1 MNHPRNLVAHS
12 DRRDFLKIS
21 LGLALSSSGS
31 VSMMSLASA
40 QASGTLNAYI
50 NVNANGSITIYGPN
64 PEVGQGV
71 NTSLP
76 MIVAEELDAKWDDVV
91 CEAAPV
97 QQQYGMQFAGG
108 SLSIPM
114 RWDEMRKMGATA
126 REMLCQAAAKD
137 WGVPRDELTTV
148 DSMVQHRSSGKAAH
162 YKDLVATASLM
173 PVPDDANVSLKDSS
187 EYRLLGKRISNA
199 SAESIAT
206 GKPIF
211 GIDAKIDR
219 MVYASFIKC
228 PAIGGVVRS
237 ANLEKIKGLPGV
249 IDAFILDG
257 TPGPY
262 NFNIRE
268 SHAIQ
273 SGVAIVGK
281 DTWST
286 IKARETLEV
295 DWDLSEASND
305 DSEVIEAQA
314 LAALAAGNVEAEIE
328 RTGDVAT
335 AFTNAAITADAT
347 YSTDFV
353 SHAQLEPQ
361 GVLVSAATRAVEVW
375 TSSQTPVFITSNL
388 AKLLDVTPG
397 DITVHQ
403 LRGGGGFGRRLS
415 NEYIFE
421 AALISRKVGAPVK
434 LQWKRE
440 DDMAFDYYR
449 APTYYRLQGAVA
461 DNGQLIGWK
470 NLVAA
475 ASADGENANYG
486 ASYRPY
492 DFPGKVIPNVAVEQS
507 FVKSQTPTGA
517 WRAPISNV
525 YAFAEQSF
533 IAELADKAGQD
544 HRDFL
549 LKAIG
554 DQGWIKQGDMAS
566 LNTARARATIEA
578 ATKAAGWGRKLP
590 TGHGLGLA
598 FFLSHSGHIAEV
610 AEVSVEG
617 KNVTVHDVWVAA
629 DVGQAVNLSGLEN
642 QLQGSVIDGL
652 STMAAQSISIKNGA
666 IVQRNY
672 DSYPLLR
679 MPQSPRVHVEVL
691 NSGYRPTGA
700 GEPALP
706 PLAPAVCNAVFNA
719 CGERIRSL
727 PISKEGFNIV

>member
-1 MNHPRNLVAHS
+1 M
-12 DRRDFLKIS
+12 
-21 LGLALSSSGS
+21 
-31 VSMMSLASA
+31 
-40 QASGTLNAYI
+40 
-50 NVNANGSITIYGPN
+50 
-64 PEVGQGV
+64 
-71 NTSLP
+71 
-76 MIVAEELDAKWDDVV
+76 
-91 CEAAPV
+91 
-97 QQQYGMQFAGG
+97 
-108 SLSIPM
+108 
-114 RWDEMRKMGATA
+114 
-126 REMLCQAAAKD
+126 
-137 WGVPRDELTTV
+137 
-148 DSMVQHRSSGKAAH
+148 
-162 YKDLVATASLM
+162 
-173 PVPDDANVSLKDSS
+173 
-187 EYRLLGKRISNA
+187 
-199 SAESIAT
+199 
-206 GKPIF
+206 
-211 GIDAKIDR
+211 
-219 MVYASFIKC
+219 
-228 PAIGGVVRS
+228 
-237 ANLEKIKGLPGV
+237 
-249 IDAFILDG
+249 
-257 TPGPY
+257 
-262 NFNIRE
+262 
-268 SHAIQ
+268 
-273 SGVAIVGK
+273 
-281 DTWST
+281 
-286 IKARETLEV
+286 
-295 DWDLSEASND
+295 
-305 DSEVIEAQA
+305 
-314 LAALAAGNVEAEIE
+314 
-328 RTGDVAT
+328 
-335 AFTNAAITADAT
+335 
-347 YSTDFV
+347 
-353 SHAQLEPQ
+353 
-361 GVLVSAATRAVEVW
+361 
-375 TSSQTPVFITSNL
+375 
-388 AKLLDVTPG
+388 
-397 DITVHQ
+397 
-403 LRGGGGFGRRLS
+403 
-415 NEYIFE
+415 
-421 AALISRKVGAPVK
+421 
-434 LQWKRE
+434 
-440 DDMAFDYYR
+440 
-449 APTYYRLQGAVA
+449 
-461 DNGQLIGWK
+461 
-470 NLVAA
+470 AA

>member
-1 MNHPRNLVAHS
+1 MNQPFDPIANN

-21 LGLALSSSGS
+21 LGLALSSTGS
-31 VSMMSLASA
+31 ISMMSLASA
-40 QASGTLNAYI
+40 EASGTLNAYVNI
-50 NVNANGSITIYGPN
+50 NADGSVTIYGPN

-76 MIVAEELDAKWDDVV
+76 MIVAEELDAKWADVR

-114 RWDEMRKMGATA
+114 RWDELRKMGATA
-126 REMLCQAAAKD
+126 REMLCSAAASQ
-137 WGVPRDELTTV
+137 WNVPRDELTTA
-148 DSMVQHRSSGKAAH
+148 DSMVRHSPSGKLAH
-162 YKDLVATASLM
+162 YKDLVAAASLKS
-173 PVPDDANVSLKDSS
+173 VPDESDVRLKEPA

-199 SAESIAT
+199 SAEDIAT

-211 GIDAKIDR
+211 GIDAKVEG
-219 MVYASFIKC
+219 MVYASFVKC
-228 PAIGGVVRS
+228 PSIGGVAKS
-237 ANLEKIKGLPGV
+237 ANLEAVKALPGI

-262 NFNIRE
+262 KFDLRE

-281 DTWST
+281 DTWS
-286 IKARETLEV
+286 IFKARETLKI
-295 DWDLSEASND
+295 DWDLSAASQD
-305 DSEVIEAQA
+305 DSDVIEAEA
-314 LAALAAGNVEAEIE
+314 LAALAAGKVEAEIE
-328 RTGDVAT
+328 RSGDVKAAFADAT
-335 AFTNAAITADAT
+335 ITADAT
-347 YSTDFV
+347 YSTDFI

-361 GVLVSAATRAVEVW
+361 GVLVSAASSIIEVW
-375 TSSQTPVFITSNL
+375 TSSQTPGFIASNL
-388 AKLLDVTPG
+388 AKLLDVTP
-397 DITVHQ
+397 DNITVHQ

-415 NEYIFE
+415 NEYVFE
-421 AALISRKVGAPVK
+421 AAVISRRFGAPVK

-440 DDMAFDYYR
+440 DDMAFDYLR
-449 APTYYRLQGAVA
+449 APTYYRLQGAIA
-461 DNGQLIGWK
+461 TDGQVTGWK

-475 ASADGENANYG
+475 ASSDGENANYG
-486 ASYRPY
+486 AGYQPF

-507 FVKSQTPTGA
+507 FIKSQTPTGP

-533 IAELADKAGQD
+533 IAELAHKAGQD

-549 LKAIG
+549 LNAIG
-554 DQGWIKQGDMAS
+554 DKGWIKEGDMAS
-566 LNTARARATIEA
+566 LNTARARKTIKA
-578 ATKAAGWGRKLP
+578 VTKAAGWGRKLP
-590 TGHGLGLA
+590 EGHGLGLA

-610 AEVSVEG
+610 AEVSVDG
-617 KNVTVHDVWVAA
+617 KNITVHDVWVAA
-629 DVGQAVNLSGLEN
+629 DVGQVVNLSGLEN
-642 QLQGSVIDGL
+642 QLQGSVVDGL
-652 STMAAQSISIKNGA
+652 SAMAAQRISIKNGA
-666 IVQRNY
+666 VVQSNY

-679 MPQSPRVHVEVL
+679 MPQSPRVHVDIV

-706 PLAPAVCNAVFNA
+706 PLAPAVCNAVFDA
-719 CGERIRSL
+719 CGERIRAL
-727 PISKEGFNIV
+727 PISKEGFTIV

>member
-1 MNHPRNLVAHS
+1 
-12 DRRDFLKIS
+12 
-21 LGLALSSSGS
+21 
-31 VSMMSLASA
+31 
-40 QASGTLNAYI
+40 
-50 NVNANGSITIYGPN
+50 
-64 PEVGQGV
+64 
-71 NTSLP
+71 
-76 MIVAEELDAKWDDVV
+76 MIVAEELDANWADVR

-126 REMLCQAAAKD
+126 REMLCRAAASQ
-137 WGVPRDELTTV
+137 WNVPRDELTTA
-148 DSMVQHRSSGKAAH
+148 DSMVRHGPSGKSAH
-162 YKDLVATASLM
+162 YKDLVTAASLIS
-173 PVPDDANVSLKDSS
+173 VPDEADVRLKAPT

-199 SAESIAT
+199 SAEGIAT

-211 GIDAKIDR
+211 GIDAKVDG
-219 MVYASFIKC
+219 MVYASFVKC
-228 PAIGGVVRS
+228 PSIGGVAKS
-237 ANLEKIKGLPGV
+237 ANLEAIRALPGV

-262 NFNIRE
+262 NFDIRE
-268 SHAIQ
+268 SYAIQ
-273 SGVAIVGK
+273 SGIAIVGK

-286 IKARETLEV
+286 FKAREALKV
-295 DWDLSEASND
+295 DWDLSAASQD
-305 DSEVIEAQA
+305 DSDVIEAEA
-314 LAALAAGNVEAEIE
+314 LAALAAGRVEAEIE
-328 RTGDVAT
+328 RTGDVDA
-335 AFTNAAITADAT
+335 AFANAAMTADAT

-361 GVLVSAATRAVEVW
+361 GVLVSAATSAVEVW

-397 DITVHQ
+397 NITVHQ

-415 NEYIFE
+415 NEYVFE
-421 AALISRKVGAPVK
+421 AALISRRVGAPVK

-440 DDMAFDYYR
+440 DDMAFDYFR
-449 APTYYRLQGAVA
+449 APTYYRLQGALAA
-461 DNGQLIGWK
+461 DGQLTGWK

-533 IAELADKAGQD
+533 IAELAHKAGQD

-549 LKAIG
+549 LNAIG
-554 DQGWIKQGDMAS
+554 DKGWIKEGDMAS

-578 ATKAAGWGRKLP
+578 VTKAAGWGRNLP
-590 TGHGLGLA
+590 EGHGLGLA

-610 AEVSVEG
+610 AEVSVNG
-617 KNVTVHDVWVAA
+617 KNITVHDVWVAA
-629 DVGQAVNLSGLEN
+629 DVGQVVNLSGLEN
-642 QLQGSVIDGL
+642 QLQGSDRLQSAPGR
-652 STMAAQSISIKNGA
+652 SIS
-666 IVQRNY
+666 
-672 DSYPLLR
+672 
-679 MPQSPRVHVEVL
+679 HH
-691 NSGYRPTGA
+691 
-700 GEPALP
+700 
-706 PLAPAVCNAVFNA
+706 
-719 CGERIRSL
+719 
-727 PISKEGFNIV
+727 

>member
-1 MNHPRNLVAHS
+1 MNQPSNQIAS
-12 DRRDFLKIS
+12 ADRRDFLKIS

-31 VSMMSLASA
+31 ISMMSLASA
-40 QASGTLNAYI
+40 EASGTLNAYVNI
-50 NVNANGSITIYGPN
+50 NADGSVTIYGPN

-76 MIVAEELDAKWDDVV
+76 MIVAEELDAKWGDVQ

-126 REMLCQAAAKD
+126 REMLCRAAASQ
-137 WGVPRDELTTV
+137 WNVPRDELTTA
-148 DSMVQHRSSGKAAH
+148 DSMVRHSPSGKSAH
-162 YKDLVATASLM
+162 YKELVATASLISI
-173 PVPDDANVSLKDSS
+173 PGEADVQLKDPAQ
-187 EYRLLGKRISNA
+187 YRLLGKRISNA
-199 SAESIAT
+199 SAEGIAT

-211 GIDAKIDR
+211 GIDAKVDG
-219 MVYASFIKC
+219 MVYASFVKC
-228 PAIGGVVRS
+228 PSIGGVAKS
-237 ANLEKIKGLPGV
+237 ANLEAVRALPGV

-262 NFNIRE
+262 NFDIRE
-268 SHAIQ
+268 SYAIQ
-273 SGVAIVGK
+273 SGIAIVGK

-286 IKARETLEV
+286 FKAREALKV
-295 DWDLSEASND
+295 DWDLSAASQD
-305 DSEVIEAQA
+305 DSDVIEAEA
-314 LAALAAGNVEAEIE
+314 LAALAAGRVEAEIE
-328 RTGDVAT
+328 RTGDVEA
-335 AFTNAAITADAT
+335 AFANAAMTADST

-361 GVLVSAATRAVEVW
+361 GVLVSAATSTVEVW

-397 DITVHQ
+397 NITVHQ

-421 AALISRKVGAPVK
+421 AALISRRVGAPVK

-440 DDMAFDYYR
+440 DDMAFDYFR

-461 DNGQLIGWK
+461 ADGQLIGWK

-533 IAELADKAGQD
+533 IAELAHKAGQD

-549 LKAIG
+549 LNAIG
-554 DQGWIKQGDMAS
+554 DKGWIKEGDMAS

-578 ATKAAGWGRKLP
+578 VTKAAGWGRKLP
-590 TGHGLGLA
+590 EGHGLGLA

-610 AEVSVEG
+610 AEVSVDG
-617 KNVTVHDVWVAA
+617 KNITVHDVWVAA
-629 DVGQAVNLSGLEN
+629 DVGQVVNLSGLEN
-642 QLQGSVIDGL
+642 QLQGSVVDGL
-652 STMAAQSISIKNGA
+652 STMAGQRISIKNGA
-666 IVQRNY
+666 VVQSNY

-679 MPQSPRVHVEVL
+679 MPQSPRVNVDVL

-719 CGERIRSL
+719 CGERIRAL
-727 PISKEGFNIV
+727 PISKEGFTIV

>member
-1 MNHPRNLVAHS
+1 MNQPSNQIAS
-12 DRRDFLKIS
+12 ADRRDFLKIS

-31 VSMMSLASA
+31 ISMMSLASA
-40 QASGTLNAYI
+40 EASGTLNAYVNI
-50 NVNANGSITIYGPN
+50 NADGSVTIYGPN

-76 MIVAEELDAKWDDVV
+76 MIVAEELDAKWGDVQ

-126 REMLCQAAAKD
+126 REMLCRAAASQ
-137 WGVPRDELTTV
+137 WNVPRDELTTA
-148 DSMVQHRSSGKAAH
+148 DSMVRHSPSGKSAH
-162 YKDLVATASLM
+162 YKELVATASLISI
-173 PVPDDANVSLKDSS
+173 PGEADVQLKDPAQ
-187 EYRLLGKRISNA
+187 YRLLGKRISNA
-199 SAESIAT
+199 SAEGIAT

-211 GIDAKIDR
+211 GIDAKVDG
-219 MVYASFIKC
+219 MVYASFVKC
-228 PAIGGVVRS
+228 PSIGGVAKS
-237 ANLEKIKGLPGV
+237 ANLEAVRALPGV
-249 IDAFILDG
+249 IDAVILDG

-262 NFNIRE
+262 NFDIRE
-268 SHAIQ
+268 SYAIQ
-273 SGVAIVGK
+273 SGIAIVGK

-286 IKARETLEV
+286 FKAREALKV
-295 DWDLSEASND
+295 DWDLSAASQD
-305 DSEVIEAQA
+305 DSDVIEAEA
-314 LAALAAGNVEAEIE
+314 LAALAAGRVEAEIE
-328 RTGDVAT
+328 RTGDVEV
-335 AFTNAAITADAT
+335 AFANAAMTADST

-361 GVLVSAATRAVEVW
+361 GVLVSAATSTVEVW

-397 DITVHQ
+397 NITVHQ

-421 AALISRKVGAPVK
+421 AALISRRVGAPVK

-440 DDMAFDYYR
+440 DDMAFDYFR

-461 DNGQLIGWK
+461 ADGQLIGWK

-533 IAELADKAGQD
+533 IAELAHKAGQD

-549 LKAIG
+549 LNAIG
-554 DQGWIKQGDMAS
+554 DKGWIKEGDMAS

-578 ATKAAGWGRKLP
+578 VTKAAGWGRKLP
-590 TGHGLGLA
+590 EGHGLGLA

-610 AEVSVEG
+610 AEVSVDG
-617 KNVTVHDVWVAA
+617 KNITVHDVWVAA
-629 DVGQAVNLSGLEN
+629 DVGQVVNLSGLEN
-642 QLQGSVIDGL
+642 QLQGSVVDGL
-652 STMAAQSISIKNGA
+652 STMAGQRISIKNGA
-666 IVQRNY
+666 VVQSNY

-679 MPQSPRVHVEVL
+679 MPQSPRVNVDVL

-719 CGERIRSL
+719 CGERIRAL
-727 PISKEGFNIV
+727 PISKEGFSIV

>member
-1 MNHPRNLVAHS
+1 MNQPSNQIANT

-21 LGLALSSSGS
+21 LGLALSSTGS
-31 VSMMSLASA
+31 ISMMSLASA
-40 QASGTLNAYI
+40 EASGTLNAYVNI
-50 NVNANGSITIYGPN
+50 NADGSVTIYGPN

-76 MIVAEELDAKWDDVV
+76 MIVAEELDAKWEDVQ

-97 QQQYGMQFAGG
+97 QQLYGMQFAGG

-126 REMLCQAAAKD
+126 REMLCRAAASQ
-137 WGVPRDELTTV
+137 WNVPRDELTTS
-148 DSMVQHRSSGKAAH
+148 DSMVRHGPSGKSAH
-162 YKDLVATASLM
+162 YKDLVAAASLIA
-173 PVPDDANVSLKDSS
+173 VPDEADVRLKAPAD
-187 EYRLLGKRISNA
+187 YRLLGKRISNA
-199 SAESIAT
+199 SAEGIAT

-211 GIDAKIDR
+211 GIDAKVDG
-219 MVYASFIKC
+219 MVYASFVKC
-228 PAIGGVVRS
+228 PSIGGVAKS
-237 ANLEKIKGLPGV
+237 ANLEAVRALPGV

-262 NFNIRE
+262 NFDIRE

-273 SGVAIVGK
+273 SGIAIVGK

-286 IKARETLEV
+286 FKARETLKV
-295 DWDLSEASND
+295 DWDLSAASQD
-305 DSEVIEAQA
+305 DSDVIETEA
-314 LAALAAGNVEAEIE
+314 LAALAAGRVEAEIE
-328 RTGDVAT
+328 RTGDVEA
-335 AFTNAAITADAT
+335 AFANAAMTADST

-361 GVLVSAATRAVEVW
+361 GVLVSAATSAVEVW

-397 DITVHQ
+397 NITVHQ

-421 AALISRKVGAPVK
+421 AALISRRVGAPVK

-440 DDMAFDYYR
+440 DDMAFDYFR
-449 APTYYRLQGAVA
+449 APTYYRLQGAVGA
-461 DNGQLIGWK
+461 DGQLVGWK

-533 IAELADKAGQD
+533 IAELAHKAGQD

-549 LKAIG
+549 LNAIG
-554 DQGWIKQGDMAS
+554 DKGWIKEGDMAS

-578 ATKAAGWGRKLP
+578 VTTAAGWGRKLP
-590 TGHGLGLA
+590 EGHGLGLA

-610 AEVSVEG
+610 AEVSVDG
-617 KNVTVHDVWVAA
+617 KNITVHDIWVAA
-629 DVGQAVNLSGLEN
+629 DVGQVVNLSGLEN
-642 QLQGSVIDGL
+642 QLQGSVVDGL

-666 IVQRNY
+666 VVQSNY

-679 MPQSPRVHVEVL
+679 MPQSPRVHVDVL

-706 PLAPAVCNAVFNA
+706 PLAPAVCNAVFDA
-719 CGERIRSL
+719 CGERIRAL
-727 PISKEGFNIV
+727 PISKAGFTIV